1 MVKFSADFDSKNI
14 ENKLRIFSSSLG
26 GIFKELMKSVGQE
39 MVADTKA
46 RASFTNRTG
55 KLFNAIT
62 FIPTDN
68 GGVLTTRKNLNK
80 SNVYYARFVEG
91 GADIKA
97 KKGKY
102 LTFKINGE
110 WKKVPSVKVR
120 PRPFMNPVFDE
131 YWESDN
137 GKGYKALSDSLQKK
151 MVDYLKCHFNRNKRF

>member
-1 MVKFSADFDSKNI
+1 MPIKFQADLDSKRF
-14 ENKLRIFSSSLG
+14 EEQLKIFSSSLG
-26 GIFKELMKSVGQE
+26 GIFKELMKSVGEE

-46 RASFTNRTG
+46 RTLFTNRTG
-55 KLFNAIT
+55 KLFNAIN

-80 SNVYYARFVEG
+80 SNVYYARFVER

-110 WKKVPSVKVR
+110 WKKVPSVRVR
-120 PRPFMNPVFDE
+120 PRPFMEPVFEE
-131 YWESDN
+131 YFGSDS
-137 GKGYKALSDSLQKK
+137 GKGYKALADALQKK
-151 MVDYLKCHFNRNKRF
+151 MNEFLGE

>member
-1 MVKFSADFDSKNI
+1 MIKFSADLDSKNF

-26 GIFKELMKSVGQE
+26 GIFKELMKPVGQE

-46 RASFTNRTG
+46 RATFTNRTG
-55 KLFNAIT
+55 KLFNAIN

-68 GGVLTTRKNLNK
+68 GGVLTTRKTLGK
-80 SNVYYARFVEG
+80 PNVYYARFVEG

-110 WKKVPSVKVR
+110 WKKVPSVKIR
-120 PRPFMNPVFDE
+120 PRPFMKPVFE
-131 YWESDN
+131 SYWGGEN
-137 GKGYKALSDSLQKK
+137 AKGYKALQDALQQKINEF
-151 MVDYLKCHFNRNKRF
+151 LE

>member
-1 MVKFSADFDSKNI
+1 MMIKFSADFDSKNF
-14 ENKLRIFSSSLG
+14 ENKLRIFSSGLG
-26 GIFKELMKSVGQE
+26 GIFKDLMKSVGQE

-46 RASFTNRTG
+46 RTTFHNRTG
-55 KLFNAIT
+55 KLFNAIN

-91 GADIKA
+91 GANIKA

-110 WKKVPSVKVR
+110 WKKVPSVNIR
-120 PRPFMNPVFDE
+120 PRPFMKPVFNE
-131 YWESDN
+131 YWEGEN
-137 GKGYKALSDSLQKK
+137 AKGYRALSDALQKK
-151 MVDYLKCHFNRNKRF
+151 MEDYLK

>member
-1 MVKFSADFDSKNI
+1 MVKFRADLDSKNF

-26 GIFKELMKSVGQE
+26 GIFKDLMKSVGQE
-39 MVADTKA
+39 MVADTKS
-46 RASFTNRTG
+46 RTTFNNRTG
-55 KLFNAIT
+55 KLFNAIN

-80 SNVYYARFVEG
+80 SNVHYARFVEK

-120 PRPFMNPVFDE
+120 PRPFMTPVFEE
-131 YWESDN
+131 YWEGEN
-137 GKGYKALSDSLQKK
+137 AKGYKALSNALQKK
-151 MVDYLKCHFNRNKRF
+151 MNEFLGE

>member
-1 MVKFSADFDSKNI
+1 MA
-14 ENKLRIFSSSLG
+14 E
-26 GIFKELMKSVGQE
+26 VGKE

-55 KLFNAIT
+55 KLFNAIN

-68 GGVLTTRKNLNK
+68 GGVLTTRKNLTK
-80 SNVYYARFVEG
+80 PNVYYARFVEG

-110 WKKVPSVKVR
+110 WKKVPSVKIR
-120 PRPFMNPVFDE
+120 PRPFMKPVF
-131 YWESDN
+131 ESYFENEND
-137 GKGYKALSDSLQKK
+137 KGYKELSIALQKK
-151 MVDYLKCHFNRNKRF
+151 MEEYLS

>member
-1 MVKFSADFDSKNI
+1 MGIRFETSFDSKSF

-26 GIFKELMKSVGQE
+26 GIFKELMKSVGEE
-39 MVADTKA
+39 MVADAKGRT
-46 RASFTNRTG
+46 SFTNRTG
-55 KLFNAIT
+55 KLFNAIN

-80 SNVYYARFVEG
+80 PNVYYARFVEK

-120 PRPFMNPVFDE
+120 PRPFMTPVFDE
-131 YWESDN
+131 YWEGQN
-137 GKGYKALSDSLQKK
+137 AKGYQALADALQKK
-151 MVDYLKCHFNRNKRF
+151 MNEFLGE

>member
-1 MVKFSADFDSKNI
+1 MPIKFETSFDSKNF

-46 RASFTNRTG
+46 RTTFHNRTG
-55 KLFNAIT
+55 KLFNAIN
-62 FIPTDN
+62 FIAADN
-68 GGVLTTRKNLNK
+68 GGVLTTRKTLAK
-80 SNVYYARFVEG
+80 PNVYYARFVEG

-110 WKKVPSVKVR
+110 WKKVPSVKIR
-120 PRPFMNPVFDE
+120 PRPFMAPVFNS
-131 YWESDN
+131 YFESDN
-137 GKGYKALSDSLQKK
+137 GKGYQALANALQKK
-151 MVDYLKCHFNRNKRF
+151 MEDYLS